1 MQNTADILAIDSE
14 AIRGIVA
21 VVFMLIAGLGGLLKK
36 KAKSR
41 EGDGKTLI
49 IPPPGAD
56 ESGRAGTR
64 RAPPSARPAQAP
76 SPQRTAETPVVR
88 PTPIASQGRQPLARQ
103 TPVARQRPPQARP
116 TPIRQP
122 AQPQRRIGEPARPGP
137 VPQRSDRIARPRP
150 TQQPRPVRQPT
161 VQPERQGHR
170 VRAAEHAE
178 AVAEHAQ
185 HVASSLKEQQM
196 RKLGTLE
203 LGEYFYEDQ
212 SLPTRP
218 RHPLLAR
225 LNPQNMRDAI
235 LLSEIIQPPLALRHE
250 QSSGWF

>member
-1 MQNTADILAIDSE
+1 MQNTTDILADID
-14 AIRGIVA
+14 AIQAIVA
-21 VVFMLIAGLGGLLKK
+21 VIFMLIAGLGGLLKK
-36 KAKSR
+36 KAKPR

-49 IPPPGAD
+49 IPPPDAD
-56 ESGRAGTR
+56 KTGSRP
-64 RAPPSARPAQAP
+64 APPSARPVQAP
-76 SPQRTAETPVVR
+76 RPQRTAQPPVLR
-88 PTPIASQGRQPLARQ
+88 PTPIAQQGRQPQAHP

-116 TPIRQP
+116 TPIRQS
-122 AQPQRRIGEPARPGP
+122 AQPQRRPGEPARPGP
-137 VPQRSDRIARPRP
+137 VPHRSDRVARPRP
-150 TQQPRPVRQPT
+150 AQQPRPVRPPT
-161 VQPERQGHR
+161 VQSERQSHR

-178 AVAEHAQ
+178 AVGDHAE
-185 HVASSLKEQQM
+185 HVASSLKEQRM

-203 LGEYFYEDQ
+203 LGEHFHKDQ
-212 SLPTRP
+212 PVPTRP